1 MKKFHTLY
9 RSFADFFE
17 TFSRGN
23 EVEFVY
29 RGKHFSLFPSY
40 DEKNSVTAVM
50 FYSVDEDLE
59 KLFLTAEQLYNC
71 KIGDEKLGD
80 IVSEIEITWNNI

>member
-9 RSFADFFE
+9 RSFADFFD

-29 RGKHFSLFPSY
+29 RGKHFSVFPNH
-40 DEKNSVTAVM
+40 DEKNGVTAVM
-50 FYSVDEDLE
+50 FCSTDEDVE
-59 KLFLTAEQLYNC
+59 KSFSTAEQLYNC

-80 IVSEIEITWNNI
+80 IVSEIEIIWNNI